1 MSIIIFFI
9 FILGF
14 LETDAFIKNSSSY
27 KISRTGKIHQTPK
40 SSFPYKKIKIY
51 KLKKKKIRNELYS
64 LKDSVTK
71 FLNKVNRVRR
81 GNVKSA
87 LIPYHHITNL
97 KNIFKT
103 NLTYYNNTFNRCKL
117 DRLLVTCNV
126 LLYLLLNKTDTKK
139 EKQIVFSKGK
149 IIELKNEQKCEK
161 YKCNYKD
168 IQKKQNYKTFFTSIF
183 IHKNI
188 VHLYFNM
195 SSLISIYKLVSLMY
209 NNIQILTVF
218 LLSGFLSNVIS
229 YLYDSK
235 KKKYIFL
242 DSIINKE
249 SSGTTMH
256 INTNKIICGCSS
268 SIYSLYGLYI
278 TYIVFFYFKHHYI
291 INTNFLYNFFYSFL
305 TSLFMENVSHVNHI
319 LGFLCGSFSALFI
332 ILLDNKN

>member
-9 FILGF
+9 FILAF

-27 KISRTGKIHQTPK
+27 KITRIGKTHQTPIISFSHKK
-40 SSFPYKKIKIY
+40 SKIY
-51 KLKKKKIRNELYS
+51 KLKKKKIGNELYS
-64 LKDSVTK
+64 LNGLVTN
-71 FLNKVNRVRR
+71 FLNKVRK

-87 LIPYHHITNL
+87 LIPYHHITNV

-103 NLTYYNNTFNRCKL
+103 NLSYYNNAFNRCKL

-126 LLYLLLNKTDTKK
+126 LLYLLLNKTDTEK

-149 IIELKNEQKCEK
+149 IIEIKNEQKCEK

-168 IQKKQNYKTFFTSIF
+168 IQKNQNYKTFFTSIF

-209 NNIQILTVF
+209 NNTQVLTVF
-218 LLSGFLSNVIS
+218 LLSGFFSNIIS
-229 YLYDSK
+229 YLYDSRK
-235 KKKYIFL
+235 QKYIFL
-242 DSIINKE
+242 DHIINRE
-249 SSGTTMH
+249 SSGTPH

-268 SIYSLYGLYI
+268 SIYSLYGLYV
-278 TYIVFFYFKHHYI
+278 TYIVFFYFKHQYI

-305 TSLFMENVSHVNHI
+305 TSLFMENVSHINHI

-332 ILLDNKN
+332 ILFDNKN